1 MTKLLNKYKE
11 IKRTKKGFTLVE
23 LLVVIAILA
32 VLASVSV
39 VGYLGFTTKAR
50 NSNAM
55 TELAQVREV
64 LRAELIDGDT
74 NYYKWDESKATE
86 VTKDAYEATS
96 GTTITNGFTL
106 TYSTKSITYA
116 VKGSVSATWS
126 AVLKSAFN
134 DLNSLG
140 GTLYVDGTTTTGA
153 ISSITY
159 ATTAGGVA
167 NWTVSTDELD
177 QGGVNGI
184 YTANKSVNNNT
195 VSTTTTGADTSGNN
209 EDNSSEDNV

>member
-1 MTKLLNKYKE
+1 MKKLFKK
-11 IKRTKKGFTLVE
+11 TKKGFTLVE

-74 NYYKWDESKATE
+74 NYYKWDNGATE
-86 VTKDAYEATS
+86 VTKDAYSIDGTTTS
-96 GTTITNGFTL
+96 GYFANGFTFK
-106 TYSTKSITYA
+106 YSASSSVITITYA
-116 VKGSVSATWS
+116 SKGTVSATWS

-134 DLNSLG
+134 DLNDLK
-140 GTLYVDGTTTTGA
+140 GTLYVVADNT
-153 ISSITY
+153 SITSISY
-159 ATTAGGVA
+159 VTTAGGKA
-167 NWTVSTDELD
+167 NWTVGTDKLEA
-177 QGGVNGI
+177 GEENSAVNGN
-184 YTANKSVNNNT
+184 TSTNSNNF
-195 VSTTTTGADTSGNN
+195 GKYPTS
-209 EDNSSEDNV
+209 D